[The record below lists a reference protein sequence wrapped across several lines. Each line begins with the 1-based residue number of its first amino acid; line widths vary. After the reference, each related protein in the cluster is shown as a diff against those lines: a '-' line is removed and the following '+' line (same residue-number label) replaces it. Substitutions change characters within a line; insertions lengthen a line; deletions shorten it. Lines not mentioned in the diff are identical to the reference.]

1 MIGPFGRQGPA
12 ATLGQHCPQ
21 MTRRPGMYLIGEPL
35 VELVGRV
42 EHEPLPLRA
51 LLALRHQRGVLV
63 ALEQA
68 GHL

>member
-1 MIGPFGRQGPA
+1 MH
-12 ATLGQHCPQ
+12 T
-21 MTRRPGMYLIGEPL
+21 YLIGEPL

-63 ALEQA
+63 ALEET